1 MKIPAAPDAAHPHSR
16 AEIDRASRHA
26 ALSLALTLPGD
37 VLLYLLLPLHAAA
50 FGVTLPEVGLLLA
63 ANRLVRI
70 VGYRWVARFYS
81 QRGACRAVTLAVCSA
96 VLATLGYATLSGV
109 GPLLIARLAWGL
121 SFAALNIAN
130 QAFPTA
136 LLEGAARRAGRAR
149 AIVAVGPMAALL
161 AGALIAER
169 FGPRPVFAVLALV
182 GVGALAF
189 ARRLPAQPEGWHAAG
204 PRIARPEALDVW
216 SFTMGL
222 VLDGLFIFGLS
233 LLAAQSVGA
242 QAALAAGAAMA
253 LRYAAE
259 IVLAPAGGAL
269 AHRFG
274 ARPMLIALS
283 LGAAGALALLGS
295 GGVWLWIGAIAT
307 TLLRALLQPLP
318 GPVVAEDHP
327 GPGRVPAL
335 ARQATWRDIGA
346 GTGPLLAGLLLPVAP
361 AAAIYGV
368 AALLLAVASVALG
381 RRAR

>member
-1 MKIPAAPDAAHPHSR
+1 MHSR

-50 FGVTLPEVGLLLA
+50 FGVSLPEVGLLLA

-81 QRGACRAVTLAVCSA
+81 QRGARRAVTLAVCSA

-109 GPLLIARLAWGL
+109 GPL
-121 SFAALNIAN
+121 
-130 QAFPTA
+130 
-136 LLEGAARRAGRAR
+136 
-149 AIVAVGPMAALL
+149 
-161 AGALIAER
+161 LIAER

-216 SFTMGL
+216 SFTMGM

-295 GGVWLWIGAIAT
+295 GGAWLWIGAIAT

-327 GPGRVPAL
+327 GPGRVSAL

-368 AALLLAVASVALG
+368 AALLLAAASVALR